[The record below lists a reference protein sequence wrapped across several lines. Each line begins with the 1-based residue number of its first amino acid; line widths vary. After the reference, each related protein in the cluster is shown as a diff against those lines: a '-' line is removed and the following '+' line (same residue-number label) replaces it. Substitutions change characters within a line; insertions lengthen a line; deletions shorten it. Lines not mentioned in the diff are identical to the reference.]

1 MVKSYKSEGIGTA
14 KNVPTKA
21 PKDFNTWLRD
31 NAGKDMVKAYN
42 KLRDQV
48 LHRHA
53 RMGKYMDQR
62 SALYRRLE
70 GIIDK
75 GEVPTFKQAQDTA
88 TRNRAISQMLN
99 FLNAKSTTKTGYKD
113 ILKQREEKLQG
124 KLGEYGASAE
134 QASQAIENLIYS
146 GLLNRFIDSRLLS
159 SDQVLKLW
167 AMAGDNTAAL
177 DEVVS
182 ALNDFEKGN
191 ISAKEAQFLISEEYR
206 KMESERLI

>member
-1 MVKSYKSEGIGTA
+1 MA
-14 KNVPTKA
+14 
-21 PKDFNTWLRD
+21 
-31 NAGKDMVKAYN
+31 KAYN

-70 GIIDK
+70 GFIDK
-75 GEVPTFKQAQDTA
+75 GEIPTFKQAQDTA
-88 TRNRAISQMLN
+88 TRNRAIAQMLN
-99 FLNAKSTTKTGYKD
+99 FLNAKSTTKTGFKD

-167 AMAGDNTAAL
+167 AMAGENTAAL
-177 DEVVS
+177 DEVIG
-182 ALNDFEKGN
+182 ALDDFEKGN
-191 ISAKEAQFLISEEYR
+191 ISAKEAQYLISAEYR
-206 KMESERLI
+206 KLESEKMK